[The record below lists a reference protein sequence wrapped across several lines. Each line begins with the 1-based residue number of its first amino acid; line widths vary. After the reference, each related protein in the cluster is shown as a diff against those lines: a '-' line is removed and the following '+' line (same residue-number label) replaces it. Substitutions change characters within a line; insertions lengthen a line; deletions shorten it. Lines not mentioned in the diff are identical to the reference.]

1 MNTAS
6 DIKIS
11 VCVNTYNQVKYIDQT
26 LQSILRQKTDFL
38 FDVIVHDDCSTD
50 GTASLLKNYE
60 KQYPDNIKCI
70 FQSCNQFS
78 INPHLPFINCW
89 SQARGQFI
97 ALCEG
102 DDYWIDEYKLQK
114 QFDHIS
120 STDTDICFTNAIKV
134 DAKGKVAPFYDKE
147 YGSTGVV
154 SLLDVL
160 KRGGGAMPTASILVK
175 RSILQD
181 LPDWFLSAPVGDY
194 FVQLLGAARKGAS
207 YLCEATTAYRVEAE
221 ASWSQSRA
229 RFTEDYIWDMA
240 EKYVSTF
247 KALDLK
253 NIDLKYI
260 NYALSK
266 ELFQLAVVSYKN
278 DFRNLAKVLIDRSWM
293 YYKFINAKQFILY
306 MILKF

>member
-1 MNTAS
+1 M
-6 DIKIS
+6 
-11 VCVNTYNQVKYIDQT
+11 
-26 LQSILRQKTDFL
+26 
-38 FDVIVHDDCSTD
+38 HDDCSTD
-50 GTASLLKNYE
+50 GTALLLKNYE
-60 KQYPDNIKCI
+60 KQYPNKLKCI
-70 FQSCNQFS
+70 LQTRNQFS

-89 SQARGQFI
+89 SQARGEFI

-114 QFDHIS
+114 QFDQIK
-120 STDTDICFTNAIKV
+120 STDTDISFTNAIKV
-134 DAKGKVAPFYDKE
+134 DAKGNVTPFYDKE
-147 YGSTGVV
+147 YKSTGVV
-154 SLLDVL
+154 GVLDLL

-175 RSILQD
+175 RDILQD

-194 FVQLLGAARKGAS
+194 FVQLLGAAKKGAS
-207 YLCEATTAYRVEAE
+207 YLCDVTTAYRVEAE

-229 RFTEDYIWDMA
+229 RFTESDILDLA

-247 KALDLK
+247 KAMELK

-278 DFRNLAKVLIDRSWM
+278 DYRNLAKALIDRSWM
-293 YYKFINAKQFILY
+293 YYRFISAKQFALY
-306 MILKF
+306 VILKF

>member
-38 FDVIVHDDCSTD
+38 FDIIVHDDCSTD

-60 KQYPDNIKCI
+60 KQYPDIIKCI
-70 FQSCNQFS
+70 FQPCNQFS

-147 YGSTGVV
+147 YGATGVV
-154 SLLDVL
+154 SVLDVL

-207 YLCEATTAYRVEAE
+207 YLCDATTAYRVEAE

-247 KALDLK
+247 KALELK